1 MAQNAMKA
9 LEGDDDGQKTKKKE
23 VGAAL
28 LTKIKPVKEGNE
40 TADEQPPQLN
50 LAPASGGQ
58 IETGAFAQE
67 TRALAAPL
75 NRGS

>member
-9 LEGDDDGQKTKKKE
+9 LECDDDGQKTKKKE

-28 LTKIKPVKEGNE
+28 LTKMKPVKEGNE

-50 LAPASGGQ
+50 LVK
-58 IETGAFAQE
+58 AQHF
-67 TRALAAPL
+67 TLLCLLVGNVA
-75 NRGS
+75 N